1 MNEVQKK
8 RHNFAVLNPRGFIPN
23 IELVPLAPRKANLD
37 KEVIYIINSWG
48 AGSGLDNIL
57 ANVADFFQGRFENP
71 EVISLHKPSP
81 YMNDDPDLWDEMA
94 KKESSFIYGAAPSC
108 STTAWAVT
116 WAAGLEKRGLP
127 GVVIIYN
134 TFTDDAKL
142 SCERVG
148 TGVRWVAVP
157 YPPQSIT
164 EKQLSCSMYQIVEAL
179 TKPLTLEEQKIGTW
193 KPRKPPKVA
202 VKGTFEEI
210 QEHFYSQGWT
220 DGLPIIPPTGERVV
234 KMLSGTSHPPQ
245 EVVTTTM
252 WPEEWQVTVEKV
264 AINGV
269 MAGCKPEYMPV
280 LLAAVEAFSKADNSS
295 RVRSTNSFSFMQVI
309 NGPIRE
315 EIGMNSGINALGPGN
330 HANATIGRALRLFI
344 VNLGGGQ
351 IGVNLMSNQGNT
363 SAYTFCFAENE
374 EASPWDS
381 FAQEQGY
388 KKQDS
393 IMTVFGGGWC
403 HLGNYLANPF
413 KEFARNISVFEWPN
427 GIVVLLSPP
436 RAKLLLEKGYGKRDV
451 KEYLWRNATSTMKA
465 FRSNVYYKIFV
476 EPILKGKEYYGEK
489 HLWPKEYLKLPDEAI
504 VPIYPRKHVYVI
516 VVGGEANPMM
526 QGWHM
531 SNPSSAS
538 IDKWR

>member
-1 MNEVQKK
+1 MDEVVENGFKCC
-8 RHNFAVLNPRGFIPN
+8 VLNPRGFMPN
-23 IELVPLAPRKANLD
+23 IELVPLAPRNGNLD
-37 KEVIYIINSWG
+37 KKVIYIINSWG

-57 ANVADFFQGRFENP
+57 AKVADFLQDRFKN
-71 EVISLHKPSP
+71 VQVKSLDKPSP
-81 YMNDDPDLWDEMA
+81 YMNDDPELWDEMA
-94 KKESSFIYGAAPSC
+94 EKQSPFIYGAAPSC

-127 GVVIIYN
+127 GVVIIYD
-134 TFTDDAKL
+134 TLIDDAKL
-142 SCERVG
+142 SCEKVG
-148 TGVRWVAVP
+148 TKVRWVAVP
-157 YPPQSIT
+157 YPPETIT
-164 EKQLSCSMYQIVEAL
+164 EKQLGYLMNQILEAL
-179 TKPLTLEEQKIGTW
+179 TQPLALEEERTGTW
-193 KPRKPPKVA
+193 KPPKPPRIA
-202 VKGTFEEI
+202 VKGTLEQV
-210 QEHFYSQGWT
+210 QEHFYHQGWT
-220 DGLPIIPPTGERVV
+220 DGLPIIAPIEESVV
-234 KMLSGTSHPPQ
+234 KMLTGTNHPPD

-315 EIGMNSGINALGPGN
+315 ELGMNSGINALGPGN

-344 VNLGGGQ
+344 INLGGGQ
-351 IGVNLMSNQGNT
+351 IGVNLMGNQGNV

-381 FAQEQGY
+381 FAEERGY
-388 KKQDS
+388 KKEDS
-393 IMTVFGGGWC
+393 IITVFGGGWC
-403 HLGNYLANPF
+403 HIGNYLANPF
-413 KEFARNISVFEWPN
+413 KDFAKNIAVFEWPS
-427 GIVVLLSPP
+427 GIVALLSPP
-436 RAKLLLEKGYGKRDV
+436 RAKLLSKKGYSKKDV
-451 KEYLWRNATSTMKA
+451 EEYLWRNATASIKE

-476 EPILKGKEYYGEK
+476 EPILKGKEWYGEK
-489 HLWPKEYLKLPDEAI
+489 YVWPKEYLKLPDETI
-504 VPIYPRKHVYVI
+504 VSVYPRKYVYVI
-516 VVGGEANPMM
+516 VVGGDANPMV
-526 QGWHM
+526 QGWQM